1 MLRAFN
7 AGLSTFLAPCAFDNN
22 HKERFAGGHVV
33 SEFIEACAEDAVQYR
48 VAERFVR
55 WLENRAQVEA
65 RGDELAFSPV
75 DPTGRFWLGRLG
87 PKDFVTLADER
98 QDRLEPC
105 AIGLRL
111 RPAHAGP
118 WKFRVHV
125 RFVLWRRRRADQGSG
140 FRWAWDKLERIAVSL
155 DVDTPDE
162 VGEQVY
168 GGSILA
174 AAFTAAKAPSLS
186 AEIRT
191 RVSHRGGA
199 PSLEV
204 TFVNTSPEE
213 EDLADG
219 RFFEATLTVEG
230 LARVPFEL
238 ETLPDSFRFN
248 RDVEAYGINCG
259 FDVDGDGAIRTRD
272 APAED
277 RARPEFWPSDEPEP
291 TMKFDALALDP
302 VTTARDLLQVFRTW
316 GDRFWS
322 ESALAARAAAEGWS
336 DGMRTE
342 AARARSEFDLEVERI
357 RQGAELLATDEQLRT
372 AFRLMNRAMAI
383 SARDRYT
390 EWRPF
395 QFAFLLA
402 NLRCLVDRVDESRI
416 VDIVWFATGGGKTET
431 YLGLLLTAA
440 FLDRMRG
447 KLSGVT
453 AWSRFPLRMLSLQQ
467 TQRFANAL
475 AAAELVRRDVGI
487 EGDPFS
493 LGFLVGGSATPN
505 RIKKES
511 ERVNEDADKIEEME
525 NPFKLLDACPFCRE
539 RSVTTGFDRTLWK
552 LDHRCG
558 NSGCPVAG
566 EPLPIHVVDD
576 EIWRFLPTIVIGT
589 LDKAANISRQTG
601 MRGLFGAPMGKC
613 SRPGHG
619 YTYAKRTEFPTG
631 CLVPDCRA
639 AGSAMPM
646 APELFA
652 ASFRLQ
658 DELHLLRDSLGAV
671 DAHYECAMDG
681 IQEELSGQKPKIL
694 ASSATLSG
702 YHKQVEVLY
711 RREARVFPQPPP
723 SDGAGFWA
731 ADSDRLMRRYVAL
744 APRRLTVE
752 FVVDRLIVTL
762 QSAIRR
768 LVHEP
773 DQLCAELGVH
783 SSYANFLIDLYGTN
797 VVYGNTLQDIDAV
810 VRSSE
815 TQYAELTPPPNVE
828 TLTGRTNFED
838 VRKTLDRLEH
848 PEANFDQRLHLIAA
862 SSMMSHGVDIDRLN
876 VMIMLAFP
884 LGVAEFIQATARVG
898 RKWPAL
904 VIVVPKMTRE
914 RDASVYRA
922 FPQFVS
928 HGDRFVEPIPITRKS
943 RRVLERTIS
952 GLELARITLVHEP
965 ATGDRITTIKA
976 LNNVVRQN
984 PNLLQEDEA
993 AISAELGLTAED
1005 EFMRDQV
1012 HRWFEMFERNMRQP
1026 PADSRFLS
1034 DLSPTG
1040 SPMTSLRDVEEQAP
1054 VKGDS
1059 TR

>member
-1 MLRAFN
+1 ML
-7 AGLSTFLAPCAFDNN
+7 
-22 HKERFAGGHVV
+22 
-33 SEFIEACAEDAVQYR
+33 EFIRESNDEAVRYQ

-55 WLENRAQVEA
+55 WIEHRVQVEA
-65 RGDELAFSPV
+65 RGDEISSSPV
-75 DPTGRFWLGRLG
+75 DPTGRFWLGRVG

-111 RPAHAGP
+111 RPAEAGP
-118 WKFRVHV
+118 WRFTVHV
-125 RFVLWRRRRADQGSG
+125 GFAVWRRHRAEEGSG
-140 FRWAWDKLERIAVSL
+140 FRWAWDKSERIEVSL
-155 DVDTPDE
+155 DIESSQAVGDQAHGAE
-162 VGEQVY
+162 VFHK
-168 GGSILA
+168 
-174 AAFTAAKAPSLS
+174 AFVQAGAPSLS
-186 AEIRT
+186 AEVRT
-191 RVSHRGGA
+191 RFAHRSGY

-204 TFVNTSPEE
+204 TFVNTSPEDE
-213 EDLADG
+213 NLADG
-219 RFFEATLTVEG
+219 RFFEAELAVEG
-230 LARVPFEL
+230 LHRVPFKL

-248 RDVEAYGINCG
+248 RNVEAYGINCG
-259 FDVDGDGAIRTRD
+259 FVVYDNDLIRTCD
-272 APAED
+272 GPAKD
-277 RARPEFWPSDEPEP
+277 RARPEFWPSEETEP
-291 TMKFDALALDP
+291 TMDFSTLADDP
-302 VTTARDLLQVFRTW
+302 VTTAQSLLRIFNDW
-316 GDRFWS
+316 GDRVWS
-322 ESALAARAAAEGWS
+322 AAALDSRAARDSWS
-336 DGMRTE
+336 DGMRAE
-342 AARARSEFDLEVERI
+342 AARAKDEFETEINRI
-357 RQGAELLATDEQLRT
+357 RQGAELLANNEHLRT

-383 SARDRYT
+383 SARGRYT
-390 EWRPF
+390 KWRPF
-395 QFAFLLA
+395 QFAFLMA
-402 NLRCLVDRVDESRI
+402 NLRCLVDRVDESGI

-440 FLDRMRG
+440 FLDRMQG
-447 KLSGVT
+447 KVSGVT

-475 AAAELVRRDVGI
+475 AAAELVRREVGI
-487 EGDPFS
+487 AGDPFS
-493 LGFLVGGSATPN
+493 LGFLVGGGATPN

-511 ERVNEDADKIEEME
+511 ERANEDADKIEEME

-539 RSVTTGFDRTLWK
+539 RSVTTSFDRALWK

-558 NSGCPVAG
+558 NSRCPVAG
-566 EPLPIHVVDD
+566 EALPIHVVDD

-601 MRGLFGAPMGKC
+601 MRGLLGAPMGKC

-619 YTYAKRTEFPTG
+619 YTYAKRSEFPTG

-639 AGSAMPM
+639 ASTALPM
-646 APELFA
+646 AADLFP

-681 IQEELSGQKPKIL
+681 IQEELSGKKPKIL

-702 YHKQVEVLY
+702 YLKQVEVLY

-723 SDGAGFWA
+723 SDGTGFWT
-731 ADSDRLMRRYVAL
+731 ADSDRLMRRYVAF

-762 QSAIRR
+762 QSAIRK

-773 DQLCAELGVH
+773 NQLCSELGVDPQ
-783 SSYANFLIDLYGTN
+783 YADFLIDLYGTN

-815 TQYAELTPPPNVE
+815 TQYAELTPPPNVA
-828 TLTGRTNFED
+828 TLTGRTDFED

-848 PEANFDQRLHLIAA
+848 PEADFDQRLHLIAA

-952 GLELARITLVHEP
+952 GLELARINLVHEP

-976 LNNVVRQN
+976 LNNAVRQK
-984 PNLLQEDEA
+984 PDLLQQDEA
-993 AISAELGLTAED
+993 AIAAELGLTEDD
-1005 EFMRDQV
+1005 EFMRDQL
-1012 HRWFEMFERNMRQP
+1012 HRWFEMFERNMREP
-1026 PADSRFLS
+1026 PADSRFIS

-1040 SPMTSLRDVEEQAP
+1040 QPMTSLRDVEEQAP

>member
-1 MLRAFN
+1 MVH
-7 AGLSTFLAPCAFDNN
+7 G
-22 HKERFAGGHVV
+22 
-33 SEFIEACAEDAVQYR
+33 FIEAGHDDSVRYR

-55 WLENRAQVEA
+55 WLEDQVQAEA
-65 RGDELAFSPV
+65 RGDHVTFSQA

-111 RPAHAGP
+111 RPADAGP
-118 WKFRVHV
+118 WQFRVHV
-125 RFVLWRRRRADQGSG
+125 GFALWRRRRADEGSG
-140 FRWAWDKLERIAVSL
+140 FRWAWDKSDRIAVSL
-155 DVDTPDE
+155 DLAAPDA
-162 VGEQVY
+162 VGDQVY
-168 GGSILA
+168 GADVFA
-174 AAFTAAKAPSLS
+174 AAFAAAGAPSLS

-204 TFVNTSPEE
+204 TFVNTSPED

-219 RFFEATLTVEG
+219 RFFEAALSVEG

-259 FDVDGDGAIRTRD
+259 FVVDNDGAVRTCD
-272 APAED
+272 GPAQD
-277 RARPEFWPSDEPEP
+277 RARPEFWPSNQPEP
-291 TMKFDALALDP
+291 TMGFDALAADP
-302 VTTARDLLQVFRTW
+302 VTTARDLLRIFNAW
-316 GDRFWS
+316 GDQVWS
-322 ESALAARAAAEGWS
+322 ETTLAQRAAVEGWS
-336 DGMRTE
+336 DGMRIE
-342 AARARSEFDLEVERI
+342 AARARIEFETEIERI
-357 RQGAELLATDEQLRT
+357 RRGAELLADDEQLQT

-383 SARDRYT
+383 SARGRYT
-390 EWRPF
+390 KWRPF

-402 NLRCLVDRVDESRI
+402 NLRCLVDPAGESGI

-487 EGDPFS
+487 AGDPFS

-511 ERVNEDADKIEEME
+511 ERANEDADKIEEME

-539 RSVTTGFDRTLWK
+539 RSVTTSFDRTLWK

-558 NSGCPVAG
+558 SASCPVAG

-601 MRGLFGAPMGKC
+601 MRGLLGAPMGKC
-613 SRPGHG
+613 SRSGHG
-619 YTYAKRTEFPTG
+619 YTYAKRSEFPTG

-639 AGSAMPM
+639 PAAPLPM
-646 APELFA
+646 AAELFP

-681 IQEELSGQKPKIL
+681 IQEELSGRKPKIL

-702 YHKQVEVLY
+702 YLKQVDVLY

-731 ADSDRLMRRYVAL
+731 ADSDKLMRRYIAL

-773 DQLCAELGVH
+773 DRLCADLGVD
-783 SSYANFLIDLYGTN
+783 SSYADFLIDLYGTN

-828 TLTGRTNFED
+828 TLTGRTDFED

-848 PEANFDQRLHLIAA
+848 PETDFDQRLHLIAA

-876 VMIMLAFP
+876 VMVMLAFP

-976 LNNVVRQN
+976 LNSVVRQK
-984 PNLLQEDEA
+984 PDLLQEDEA
-993 AISAELGLTAED
+993 AISAELGLTEED
-1005 EFMRDQV
+1005 EFMRDQL

>member
-1 MLRAFN
+1 M
-7 AGLSTFLAPCAFDNN
+7 
-22 HKERFAGGHVV
+22 H
-33 SEFIEACAEDAVQYR
+33 EFIDATDDDAARYR

-55 WLENRAQVEA
+55 WLEDRVQVEA
-65 RGDELAFSPV
+65 RGDNLSSSPV

-118 WKFRVHV
+118 WRFRVHV
-125 RFVLWRRRRADQGSG
+125 GFALWRRRRADEGSG
-140 FRWAWDKLERIAVSL
+140 FRWAWDKSDRVTVLL
-155 DVDTPDE
+155 DLDTPDAL
-162 VGEQVY
+162 GDQVH
-168 GGSILA
+168 GAEAFA
-174 AAFTAAKAPSLS
+174 AAFAAAGAPSLS
-186 AEIRT
+186 AEVRT
-191 RVSHRGGA
+191 RISHRGGS

-204 TFVNTSPEE
+204 TFVNTSPED

-219 RFFEATLTVEG
+219 RFFEAELSVEG

-248 RDVEAYGINCG
+248 RNVEAYGINCG
-259 FDVDGDGAIRTRD
+259 FVVADGAIRTCD
-272 APAED
+272 GPAKN
-277 RARPEFWPSDEPEP
+277 RARPEFWPSGEPEP
-291 TMKFDALALDP
+291 TMDFEALAVDP
-302 VTTARDLLQVFRTW
+302 VTTAQELLRIFNAW
-316 GDRFWS
+316 GDRVWS
-322 ESALAARAAAEGWS
+322 EAALAERADAEGWS
-336 DGMRTE
+336 DGMRNE
-342 AARARSEFDLEVERI
+342 ATKARAEFEAEVERI
-357 RQGAELLATDEQLRT
+357 RRGSALLAEDEQLQT

-383 SARDRYT
+383 SARGRYT
-390 EWRPF
+390 KWRPF

-402 NLRCLVDRVDESRI
+402 NLRCLVDPAAESGI

-475 AAAELVRRDVGI
+475 AAAELVRRDVAM

-511 ERVNEDADKIEEME
+511 ERPNEDADKIEEME

-539 RSVTTGFDRTLWK
+539 RGVTTSFDRTLWK

-558 NSGCPVAG
+558 NASCPTAG
-566 EPLPIHVVDD
+566 ESLPIYVVDD

-601 MRGLFGAPMGKC
+601 MRGLLGAPMGKC
-613 SRPGHG
+613 SRRGHG
-619 YTYAKRTEFPTG
+619 YTYAKRTDFPTG

-639 AGSAMPM
+639 SSSALPI
-646 APELFA
+646 AAELFP

-681 IQEELSGQKPKIL
+681 IQQELSGSKPKIL

-702 YHKQVEVLY
+702 YLKQVDVLY

-723 SDGAGFWA
+723 LDGAGFWA

-768 LVHEP
+768 LLHEP
-773 DQLCAELGVH
+773 AELCAELGVDPSH
-783 SSYANFLIDLYGTN
+783 AGFLVDLYGTN

-828 TLTGRTNFED
+828 TLTGRTDFED

-848 PEANFDQRLHLIAA
+848 PEAEFDQRLHLIAA

-904 VIVVPKMTRE
+904 VVVVPKMTRE

-922 FPQFVS
+922 FPEFVS

-943 RRVLERTIS
+943 RRVLERTIA

-976 LNNVVRQN
+976 LNNVVRQK
-984 PNLLQEDEA
+984 PNLLQDDEA
-993 AISAELGLTAED
+993 AIAAQLGLTEED
-1005 EFMRDQV
+1005 EFIRDQL
-1012 HRWFEMFERNMRQP
+1012 HRWFGMFNRNMREP